1 MMSTVTL
8 PPTTPHQ
15 LAWMLAAPA
24 LLAWPALP
32 SGAAASPIFQSQH
45 LLRAEIDG
53 GRRRSPRLAPWRELE
68 GSPHRRSA
76 RPKDSRARAP
86 REHEGGRVDRA
97 VLRGLGAAPRAG
109 LVGAVLRAVPAREPP
124 VSRQDRAQPADAST
138 DPLTAEL
145 PCRTRWSCRPPISR
159 SPPTRS
165 SFAGSRR
172 RASSTPIQALARRT
186 TTLISPATTS
196 SPTSS
201 TRLRGWCATARSTS
215 CRRYRAAGAAR
226 VHRGRRALGGN
237 RVQAGGDRDRGHR
250 QQHDHREDF
259 TGRKPVTV

>member
-124 VSRQDRAQPADAST
+124 VSRQDRTQPADAST
-138 DPLTAEL
+138 DPADCRATLSDKVVL
-145 PCRTRWSCRPPISR
+145 PPADKPIAPDQVVIRREPPPGVFNPDSGVGKKNQDLDLAGYDVIADIVNEATGLVRHRTVDFLPALSSCRCRACSSR
-159 SPPTRS
+159 KACSWREPCS
-165 SFAGSRR
+165 G
-172 RASSTPIQALARRT
+172 
-186 TTLISPATTS
+186 
-196 SPTSS
+196 
-201 TRLRGWCATARSTS
+201 
-215 CRRYRAAGAAR
+215 
-226 VHRGRRALGGN
+226 GR
-237 RVQAGGDRDRGHR
+237 
-250 QQHDHREDF
+250 
-259 TGRKPVTV
+259 